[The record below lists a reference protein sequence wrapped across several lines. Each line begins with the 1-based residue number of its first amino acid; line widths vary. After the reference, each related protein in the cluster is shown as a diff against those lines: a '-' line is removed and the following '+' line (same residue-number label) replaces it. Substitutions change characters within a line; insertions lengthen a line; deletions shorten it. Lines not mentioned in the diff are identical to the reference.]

1 MRHQESGK
9 RGDNFGSRSRI
20 DSDVLNERVP
30 LLNLGRVSGESF
42 RESIRPVFGDFGL
55 TAREGRFSG

>member
-9 RGDNFGSRSRI
+9 RGDNIGSRSRI
-20 DSDVLNERVP
+20 DGDVLNERVP
-30 LLNLGRVSGESF
+30 LLNLGRVSGEGF
-42 RESIRPVFGDFGL
+42 RESIRPVFGDFDL